1 MLDMRRELGL
11 MDCSNAVNNILG
23 GSGYILIQFKLE
35 F

>member
-1 MLDMRRELGL
+1 MLDMSGEHGL
-11 MDCSNAVNNILG
+11 MDCSNAVNNIG

>member
-11 MDCSNAVNNILG
+11 MDCSNAVNNRG